1 MRSVVDV
8 MVAAPQ
14 STQTENDE
22 TIESLVLPAP
32 TTGYLI
38 LVAGSR
44 GYSIRGTAHVRNI
57 ASPPVKRSEIIAH
70 QRFPILASLSHV
82 VNARIRHV
90 ERAVDEAAFEAT
102 PLRLV
107 ILEFVR
113 YAEAGQRIRHGE

>member
-1 MRSVVDV
+1 

-44 GYSIRGTAHVRNI
+44 GYSIRGIAHVRNI
-57 ASPPVKRSEIIAH
+57 ASPPVAAKLLHTNAFRSW
-70 QRFPILASLSHV
+70 RDLSHV
-82 VNARIRHV
+82 VNG
-90 ERAVDEAAFEAT
+90 EFAT
-102 PLRLV
+102 LRELSTRPLSELHRC
-107 ILEFVR
+107 
-113 YAEAGQRIRHGE
+113 AW